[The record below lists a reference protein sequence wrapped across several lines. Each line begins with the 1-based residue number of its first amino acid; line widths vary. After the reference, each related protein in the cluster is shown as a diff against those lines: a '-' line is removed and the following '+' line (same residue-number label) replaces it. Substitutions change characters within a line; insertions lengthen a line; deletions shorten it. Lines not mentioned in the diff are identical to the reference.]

1 MQAVEVNLGEVWT
14 YQDMANGPLTYVV
27 TGTYVTK
34 FSSEWTLLCENGET
48 ITSDLRQ
55 NGWKKVAA

>member
-14 YQDMANGPLTYVV
+14 YQDIANAPRIYVV

-34 FSSEWTLLCENGET
+34 FASEWTLLCENGET
-48 ITSDLRQ
+48 ITSTLRQ
-55 NGWKKVAA
+55 SGWKKVAA